1 METPRASSGSLLDDI
16 VEEIDSSAATTARPA
31 MRPTDD
37 LQRFVREAVRPY
49 LTARRNH
56 RALTKKLF
64 VGNLPYEADEN
75 QLHEWFKRN
84 GFPTR
89 SVTIAIDRLSG
100 QPRGFGFV
108 ELTDKQA
115 VRCILS
121 CNGQDFL
128 GRTLII
134 NESGAVHE
142 GWPSSD
148 LDPLS
153 KILHG
158 A

>member
-1 METPRASSGSLLDDI
+1 M
-16 VEEIDSSAATTARPA
+16 
-31 MRPTDD
+31 
-37 LQRFVREAVRPY
+37 
-49 LTARRNH
+49 
-56 RALTKKLF
+56 
-64 VGNLPYEADEN
+64 GNLPYEADEN
-75 QLHEWFKRN
+75 KLREWFKSN
-84 GFPTR
+84 GFPAQ

-100 QPRGFGFV
+100 EPRGFGFV

-134 NESGAVHE
+134 NEASATHDGWAPSG
-142 GWPSSD
+142 
-148 LDPLS
+148 LQLLS
-153 KILHG
+153 KTPER